1 MIDQYIRQL
10 SSNDPVERRA
20 AIIALG
26 KSRDERAL
34 RPLSNVIKTDPDES
48 LRALALK
55 AGRHIKG
62 LDTRITLPAPGEQPA
77 PSDTAQKSSSPTNL
91 VFTELPDIDAPLI
104 QPLPGTLTPAFNELP
119 PTPVE
124 KPRRVPSAQD
134 KKLAKGKLDQAI
146 GYKMQGNNEKARASL
161 IEALRR
167 DPDLATDVVALN
179 LAANVGDI
187 KTPQEAMTA
196 LVKEAESQ
204 PLRGGG
210 FTMPS
215 LRTAQ
220 GSIDPAV
227 WNLALEIVIF
237 IVIAIVFGIVVNL
250 GLLNAL
256 GSLVRFAPSQ
266 TEDTMMLQEM
276 VRSLSLSSLL
286 LSGAKS
292 GIIFAITTVF
302 AIGVSYIIGALRGGS
317 GDMFHFLSALIRVEI
332 VFNLLQVLFLGLMVA
347 GLLLPGSGTP
357 MLALIAAGGI
367 LFALSGFAEWL
378 AMGYFASRV
387 HQFSMLRGLFIV
399 TVGSILAGFLWNLFG
414 VFAG

>member
-1 MIDQYIRQL
+1 MIDHYIQQL
-10 SSNDPVERRA
+10 SSNDPAERRA

-62 LDTRITLPAPGEQPA
+62 LDTRITLPAPDEQPA
-77 PSDTAQKSSSPTNL
+77 PSHMARKPSSPTNL
-91 VFTELPDIDAPLI
+91 VFTELPDIDALMI
-104 QPLPGTLTPAFNELP
+104 QPLPGTLTSAFGELP

-187 KTPQEAMTA
+187 KIPQEAMDA
-196 LVKEAESQ
+196 LMKEAESQ

-210 FTMPS
+210 FSLPS

-237 IVIAIVFGIVVNL
+237 IVVAIVFGIVVNL

-256 GSLVRFAPSQ
+256 GSLIRFAPSQ
-266 TEDTMMLQEM
+266 TEDTVMLQEM
-276 VRSLSLSSLL
+276 VRSISLSSLL

-332 VFNLLQVLFLGLMVA
+332 VFNLLQVLFLGIMVA

>member
-10 SSNDPVERRA
+10 SSNDPAERRA

-62 LDTRITLPAPGEQPA
+62 LDTRTTLPAPGEQPA
-77 PSDTAQKSSSPTNL
+77 PSNTARKPSSSTNL
-91 VFTELPDIDAPLI
+91 VFTELPDIDAPMI
-104 QPLPGTLTPAFNELP
+104 QPLPGTLTPAFGELSP
-119 PTPVE
+119 APVE

-187 KTPQEAMTA
+187 KTPQEAMDA
-196 LVKEAESQ
+196 LMKEAESQ

-210 FTMPS
+210 FNLPS

-237 IVIAIVFGIVVNL
+237 IVVAIVFGIVVNL

-256 GSLVRFAPSQ
+256 GSLMRFAPGQ
-266 TEDTMMLQEM
+266 TEDTIMLQEM
-276 VRSLSLSSLL
+276 VRSISLSSLL

-292 GIIFAITTVF
+292 GIVFAVTTVF